1 MTADDVV
8 VTMAQASFMRNWA
21 TDPNGMGEDE
31 LFALRK
37 KTDRAVWQ
45 MHLANTRAAIR
56 AVTASGGLVV
66 GKMPGDITKAQAANR
81 KIHASVRNTYVES
94 HNAALAAVRANAVK
108 VEGV

>member
-21 TDPNGMGEDE
+21 TDPNGMSEDE

-56 AVTASGGLVV
+56 AVTERGGLVV
-66 GKMPGDITKAQAANR
+66 GEMPGDVVFPDD
-81 KIHASVRNTYVES
+81 ASEDTGPYARG
-94 HNAALAAVRANAVK
+94 HNGALAAVRANAVK

>member
-21 TDPNGMGEDE
+21 TDPNGMSEDE

-45 MHLANTRAAIR
+45 MHLANTRAAIL
-56 AVTASGGLVV
+56 AVTEHGGLVV
-66 GKMPGDITKAQAANR
+66 GKMPGDVTHLFGPPGEKQRAEGWNL
-81 KIHASVRNTYVES
+81 
-94 HNAALAAVRANAVK
+94 ALAAVRANAVR

>member
-8 VTMAQASFMRNWA
+8 EVMARASFMRNWA

-31 LFALRK
+31 LFELRK

-56 AVTASGGLVV
+56 AITASGGLVV
-66 GKMPGDITKAQAANR
+66 GKMPDEMKALAVTQWS
-81 KIHASVRNTYVES
+81 KGWLEGHKE
-94 HNAALAAVRANAVK
+94 ALAAVRANAVK
-108 VEGV
+108 VEP

>member
-8 VTMAQASFMRNWA
+8 VTMARASFMRNWA
-21 TDPNGMGEDE
+21 TDPNGMSEDE

-56 AVTASGGLVV
+56 AVTERGGLMV
-66 GKMPGDITKAQAANR
+66 GKMPGDRVVATANSERWQA
-81 KIHASVRNTYVES
+81 YYEG
-94 HNAALAAVRANAVK
+94 HNEALAAVRANAVK